1 MKIFYHGSKTEGIT
15 CLEAQSRLHDSD
27 KTVVYLTDSV
37 PYALLYIWDGE
48 KLVSGVKHVTAR
60 MKAGITYYEEQFPEQ
75 LKAFYD
81 GVSGY
86 IYTLRSDAAYP
97 VDKRD
102 NMFYMESSV
111 AIAESV
117 CIPNVYEEL
126 LKYESR
132 GELVVLRYNE
142 QPKKRQEQLTE
153 LIATAIVRNGFYERD
168 DVQRL
173 FMQKYF
179 SEAWKTAERQKNA
192 DL

>member
-1 MKIFYHGSKTEGIT
+1 MSIFYHGSKIEGIVR
-15 CLEAQSRLHDSD
+15 LEAQSRLHDSD

-37 PYALLYIWDGE
+37 PYALLYIWDGV
-48 KLVSGVKHVTAR
+48 KLGSDVKHVTAR
-60 MKAGITYYEEQFPEQ
+60 MKDGITYYEEQFPEQ
-75 LKAFYD
+75 LKTFYD

-86 IYTLRSDAAYP
+86 IYKLQSDEAYP
-97 VDKRD
+97 VNNRD
-102 NMFYMESSV
+102 NMFYTESSV
-111 AIAESV
+111 PVVESI

-132 GELVVLRYNE
+132 GELIVLRYNE

-153 LIATAIVRNGFYERD
+153 LIATAIARNGFYERD

-179 SEAWKTAERQKNA
+179 GEAWKTAERQKSA
-192 DL
+192 GL